1 MGRLIS
7 INDYGLSEKIVI
19 LSSTN
24 PSKYGVRIALRGVYS
39 SVFVPVLPARLLSLV
54 CIFRRLSAN
63 NPLFGIV
70 QHPLTC
76 CVYR

>member
-39 SVFVPVLPARLLSLV
+39 SVLSL
-54 CIFRRLSAN
+54 CCLLGSRRLYASSAAYQQIT
-63 NPLFGIV
+63 LF
-70 QHPLTC
+70 LALCNTL
-76 CVYR
+76 